1 MSRSRLLFSSCLLAL
16 AAQLCCAVT
25 YKQYGNVSMQ
35 NPSFIQALQLADGA
49 PPSLWVTEFSGNP
62 FTPGKIYR
70 IDDIRSYDD
79 FSKAKPVLQSD
90 AFKWPNA
97 LTVAPKEFGNYI
109 AVPDGF
115 LVPLKSTGAVY
126 MMAADCNGNCKP
138 IELTTPKKEWWYGQV
153 VFHDMNLDGKMDII
167 TARATKPIL
176 FGHTAGQLLWLEQPS
191 SNPLENVPWKE
202 HVLAD
207 GPDVNF
213 LMTDLVHGDDQFE
226 IFATEFFAERL
237 TLLTI
242 KATTATVTNKRDID
256 TSIGS
261 AYTVSLVDL
270 NKDGSPD
277 LLVNNH
283 EAGSGGQVFA
293 YEIPKDILK
302 GNFTKHV
309 LASGFKVLEKGQN
322 QAAPGFAY
330 GVQLNSSNPLKP
342 SILVAGDGSQ
352 QAYLM
357 TPLQDDFTYNTTT
370 IVDLGGVIG
379 SIGILESAD
388 DWTKFFVPNYDGNE
402 LIAYSFAP

>member
-1 MSRSRLLFSSCLLAL
+1 
-16 AAQLCCAVT
+16 
-25 YKQYGNVSMQ
+25 MQ
-35 NPSFIQALQLADGA
+35 NPSFIQVLPRVEPVGA
-49 PPSLWVTEFSGNP
+49 PPDLWVTEFSGNP
-62 FTPGKIYR
+62 FTSGKIYK
-70 IDDIRSYDD
+70 IDDIGSLDK
-79 FSKAKPVLQSD
+79 FSTAKPVLQSD

-126 MMAADCNGNCKP
+126 MMDANCNGKCQP
-138 IELTTPKKEWWYGQV
+138 IELTKPKNEWWYGQV
-153 VFHDMNLDGKMDII
+153 VFRDMNLDGKMDII

-176 FGHTAGQLLWLEQPS
+176 VGHTAGQLLWLEQPS

-202 HVLAD
+202 HILAD

-213 LMTDLVHGDDQFE
+213 LVTDLVHGDDQFE
-226 IFATEFFAERL
+226 IFATEFFAKRL

-242 KATTATVTNKRDID
+242 EATTASVTNKRDID
-256 TSIGS
+256 TTIGS
-261 AYTVSLVDL
+261 AYTASLVDL
-270 NKDGSPD
+270 NNDGSVE

-283 EAGSGGQVFA
+283 EAGNGGQIFA
-293 YEIPKDILK
+293 YEIPKDILH

-309 LASGFKVLEKGQN
+309 LASGFKVLEKGMN

-330 GVQLNSSNPLKP
+330 GFQLNSTDPLKP

-357 TPLQDDFTYNTTT
+357 TPLEKDFSYNMTA
-370 IVDLGGVIG
+370 IVSVGGVVG
-379 SIGILESAD
+379 SIGILETVNS
-388 DWTKFFVPNYDGNE
+388 WTKFFVPNYDGNE
-402 LIAYSFAP
+402 LIAYTFAP